1 MSHPAPLLL
10 VYDAENPSCRGVVD
24 WIRKRDRA
32 CLIIAFPLQNPELVQ
47 LAPEVAGL
55 PLLGTVHG
63 LDTRTRVVLQGQALM
78 PGVFDRLPGWG
89 WLAPL
94 LAVPALASLAYR
106 LLSRASTVER

>member
-1 MSHPAPLLL
+1 MSGPAPLLL
-10 VYDAENPSCRGVVD
+10 VYDAEIPGCRGVVD

-32 CLIIAFPLQNPELVQ
+32 CLIIAFPLQNPEVAQ

-55 PLLGTVHG
+55 PLLGTVHS
-63 LDTRTRVVLQGQALM
+63 LDTRTRAVCQGQALL

-94 LAVPALASLAYR
+94 MAIPALASLAYR
-106 LLSRASTVER
+106 LLSRVRT